1 MNETGPVD
9 GDVAWLLARIGI
21 ALPHDGPID
30 AVDALD
36 ALLVSEEVLADAI
49 ARELD
54 TMVCDLEQSVDA
66 DAIAL
71 LPEDVARAVV
81 ALPVH
86 LDSTVLQ
93 VAFANP
99 LDPRAVQAVV
109 DATQR
114 PVRPLV
120 ALLTPLRRAIDREYG
135 GALIPESTLS
145 LRKRTDLPAESTQRL
160 GATLSGELPSSH
172 TAPVIRMESSATIEQ
187 RFDALLLAL
196 VERGAL
202 TRDEYTDALRRL
214 LSRER
219 P

>member
-1 MNETGPVD
+1 VNDESGPVD

-36 ALLVSEEVLADAI
+36 ALLVSEEALADAI
-49 ARELD
+49 AHELG
-54 TMVCDLEQSVDA
+54 TNIWDLDQSIDA

-71 LPEDVARAVV
+71 LPEDVARAVI
-81 ALPVH
+81 ALPVS
-86 LDSTVLQ
+86 LDSAVLQ

-120 ALLTPLRRAIDREYG
+120 AHLTPLRRAIDREYG
-135 GALIPESTLS
+135 GALIPESS
-145 LRKRTDLPAESTQRL
+145 LRKRPEFTAESTQRL
-160 GATLSGELPSSH
+160 GAGVQGELSSSH
-172 TAPVIRMESSATIEQ
+172 TAPVFRVEGSATIEQ
-187 RFDALLLAL
+187 RFEALLLAL
-196 VERGAL
+196 VERGSV
-202 TRDEYTDALRRL
+202 TRDEYSEALRRI
-214 LSRER
+214 LSR
-219 P
+219 

>member
-1 MNETGPVD
+1 M
-9 GDVAWLLARIGI
+9 
-21 ALPHDGPID
+21 
-30 AVDALD
+30 D
-36 ALLVSEEVLADAI
+36 ALLVSEEALADAI
-49 ARELD
+49 ARELG

-71 LPEDVARAVV
+71 LPEDVARSAN
-81 ALPVH
+81 ALAVH
-86 LDSTVLQ
+86 LDNTVLQ

-120 ALLTPLRRAIDREYG
+120 AHLTALRRAIDREYG

-145 LRKRTDLPAESTQRL
+145 LRKRAELPAESTQRL
-160 GATLSGELPSSH
+160 STSH
-172 TAPVIRMESSATIEQ
+172 TSPLIRTESSATIEQ

-196 VERGAL
+196 VERGAV
-202 TRDEYTDALRRL
+202 TREEYGSALQRL
-214 LSRER
+214 LSQKRR
-219 P
+219 